1 MVFCWIVY
9 ETVLFLDVRIPKLWV
24 HAFIAFYLHLCS
36 DFRSENW
43 VNMLDAE
50 MSVYKRKMLTVEVL
64 FFFNLLFIYSFILF
78 VCFMAL
84 MKNLHLSIPQFFGVW
99 RNLNKTL
106 NCSYILKCYSKI
118 FPHVRWMLYQLS
130 HRGYWKTLKEIY
142 KLTDWWSWELV
153 KQMNYD
159 LLRYFTHKI
168 KYIIYTLKG
177 TFVLNLWEE
186 RYKILSN
193 SEKQIKNQSKTNNKY
208 Y

>member
-1 MVFCWIVY
+1 MKY
-9 ETVLFLDVRIPKLWV
+9 
-24 HAFIAFYLHLCS
+24 
-36 DFRSENW
+36 
-43 VNMLDAE
+43 
-50 MSVYKRKMLTVEVL
+50 
-64 FFFNLLFIYSFILF
+64 FFFKSFIYLFIYSFRLLHGFDEKSPF
-78 VCFMAL
+78 VYT
-84 MKNLHLSIPQFFGVW
+84 SVFFWVW

-118 FPHVRWMLYQLS
+118 FLHVRWMLYQLS

-142 KLTDWWSWELV
+142 KLTDLWSWELV

>member
-1 MVFCWIVY
+1 MKYFF
-9 ETVLFLDVRIPKLWV
+9 FLI
-24 HAFIAFYLHLCS
+24 FYLSIH
-36 DFRSENW
+36 
-43 VNMLDAE
+43 
-50 MSVYKRKMLTVEVL
+50 L
-64 FFFNLLFIYSFILF
+64 FFSFASWLWWKISICLY
-78 VCFMAL
+78 
-84 MKNLHLSIPQFFGVW
+84 LSFFWVW

-130 HRGYWKTLKEIY
+130 HRGYWKTLKEVY
-142 KLTDWWSWELV
+142 KLTDLWSWELV